1 MMAKEN
7 IPLKEVS
14 IEKLYMDSDQM
25 KYEIPIYQ
33 RNYAWEKDEIVA
45 LIQDVYDAYKKD
57 SKRYYYVGTL
67 VSFHK
72 GESVYEII
80 DGQQRLTT
88 IRIILSVLGIVPKT
102 RLTYKARKKSDETLK
117 NLNDLKKV
125 DEVIGSDF
133 GIVNGLTYA
142 KEAYKAIV
150 PEEDQAGYIDYFKS
164 KVHLIHYKVPKDIDL
179 NHYFEI
185 MNSRG
190 EQLEKYEIV
199 KANLM
204 EALDRKKGSEMEME
218 LFNQIWECCSDMSV
232 YIQQSLKY
240 VDIFG
245 ANCNEFL
252 ITDYNSLKSIDLK
265 KTGQNEKKNKVS
277 IEEIIKT
284 GVVEKIT
291 EDEDKKDSFQPII
304 DFSNFLLIVLK
315 ITLMKKSD
323 FIPSEFDLDDKELL
337 HEFDAA
343 KIDPRDFIFNLL
355 KSRYLLDNY
364 IVHHSK
370 EDDTIDNNPWK
381 LQKWTKDG
389 NGKQGYIKGYPRNT
403 AGETDIQNKLVHL
416 LSMFEVSFTAK
427 QRKNY
432 LFYCLLYLIDLD
444 VVDTKE
450 YAEFVEGLANRYFN
464 NVYLEADKLSSINV
478 PMPGAFDNTV
488 LKENKFDQTDILVRT
503 SNDFYTVY
511 GNGEEISKGIPLFVF
526 NYLDY
531 IIWKE
536 YSEKLRGE
544 KSKLGSQ
551 ERKAF
556 FDLLGCEDFGLK
568 IFDQFYFS
576 RTRRS
581 LEHYYPQAT
590 ANGLDGNLNQAQIN
604 CIGNYAMIGSEANS
618 AGSNWSPKTKLDH
631 YLDSSGKINQIS
643 VASLK
648 FMVMMQMCK
657 DADKW
662 QWDEIRKHQE
672 NMVNI
677 LFKQK

>member
-1 MMAKEN
+1 M
-7 IPLKEVS
+7 
-14 IEKLYMDSDQM
+14 
-25 KYEIPIYQ
+25 
-33 RNYAWEKDEIVA
+33 
-45 LIQDVYDAYKKD
+45 
-57 SKRYYYVGTL
+57 
-67 VSFHK
+67 
-72 GESVYEII
+72 
-80 DGQQRLTT
+80 
-88 IRIILSVLGIVPKT
+88 
-102 RLTYKARKKSDETLK
+102 K
-117 NLNDLKKV
+117 NLHDLKKV
-125 DEVIGSDF
+125 DEVIGSDA
-133 GIVNGLTYA
+133 GIVNGLIYA

-164 KVHLIHYKVPKDIDL
+164 KVHIIHYKVPKDIDL

-190 EQLEKYEIV
+190 EQLEKHEIV

-204 EALDRKKGSEMEME
+204 EVLDRKKGSEMEME

-245 ANCNEFL
+245 VNCNEFL

-265 KTGQNEKKNKVS
+265 KTGQNGKKNKVS

-315 ITLMKKSD
+315 ITLMKRSD

-343 KIDPRDFIFNLL
+343 QIDPRDFIFNLL

-381 LQKWTKDG
+381 LQKWTRDG
-389 NGKQGYIKGYPRNT
+389 NGKQDYIKGYPKNT

-416 LSMFEVSFTAK
+416 LSMLEVSFTAK

-432 LFYCLLYLIDLD
+432 LFYCLLYLIDLA

-503 SNDFYTVY
+503 SNDFYVVY

-531 IIWKE
+531 LIWKE

-556 FDLLGCEDFGLK
+556 FELLGCEDFGLK

-662 QWDEIRKHQE
+662 EFDEIRKHQE
-672 NMVNI
+672 KMVNF
-677 LFKQK
+677 LCKQK